1 MNLLPVIDDC
11 QSAAD
16 VMIRARRVKTLRF
29 EMMRPTQDAP
39 PEPIVTTAPIKAPPI
54 APPKPEPPIDL
65 PNFLALPPYEGTV
78 VTWPVVASRSIIRHT
93 AEYFRITVEHLLS
106 TSRVQ
111 ELVDARHIAMYL
123 LKKLKHFS
131 YPEIARRMGNR
142 DHTTVLH
149 GVRRVAALVCAGDE
163 KFTEAITEI
172 ERRLGV

>member
-16 VMIRARRVKTLRF
+16 VRFRSRRVLALRF
-29 EMMRPTQDAP
+29 EMMRPTRDAP
-39 PEPIVTTAPIKAPPI
+39 PEPIVTTAPPKAPPI
-54 APPKPEPPIDL
+54 APPEPEPPIDL
-65 PNFLALPPYEGTV
+65 PNFLALPPYEGTII
-78 VTWPVVASRSIIRHT
+78 TWPAVGSKPIIRHT

-106 TSRVQ
+106 SHRSQ
-111 ELVDARHIAMYL
+111 PLVEARWIAMYL